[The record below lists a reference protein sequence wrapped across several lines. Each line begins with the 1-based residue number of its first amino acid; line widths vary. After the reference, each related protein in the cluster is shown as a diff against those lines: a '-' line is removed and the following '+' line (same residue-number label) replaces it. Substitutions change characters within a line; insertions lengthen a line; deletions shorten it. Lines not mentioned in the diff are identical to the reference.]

1 MANNIYTRFKALFSQ
16 PFIGSS
22 GIYGIGTDS
31 TRFFT
36 KTPLQFYNE
45 VPELRAIVSQQSEMF
60 VKPVFTILGA
70 DGKPAKDIE
79 TLLNNPNPFQ
89 TRSEFLSNLYLIYAL
104 YDNVWIYIDNKG
116 LGYINKQSQMF
127 CFSASDLDI
136 REKQINATPLKWSD
150 SISEIW
156 ATVPWT
162 SRKLKL
168 ELENLHFINRAGV
181 SISEILTG
189 TSRVSSLEKPLSNL
203 LISYE
208 TENKVLKQRGPNAI
222 VSPEISKD
230 GYGGMIMGTDK
241 AEIEEKFSNKYGGLD
256 GQNRFLVAMQAVK
269 ITPLSWNM
277 NDLGINDTRL
287 RNKIAVC
294 SVMGHDILL
303 LNETTGST
311 YANLSGAQAGI
322 YENTI
327 LPAVNTVATFFAS
340 LVNGSFEVDT
350 SGVESLRQDDKMLAE
365 TNNTNANI
373 VINLNKSVKAG
384 EMTKENAVFVLIG
397 FGIAEEDANK
407 VINEYK
413 APTNGTDNK
422 I

>member
-1 MANNIYTRFKALFSQ
+1 
-16 PFIGSS
+16 
-22 GIYGIGTDS
+22 
-31 TRFFT
+31 
-36 KTPLQFYNE
+36 
-45 VPELRAIVSQQSEMF
+45 
-60 VKPVFTILGA
+60 
-70 DGKPAKDIE
+70 
-79 TLLNNPNPFQ
+79 
-89 TRSEFLSNLYLIYAL
+89 
-104 YDNVWIYIDNKG
+104 
-116 LGYINKQSQMF
+116 
-127 CFSASDLDI
+127 
-136 REKQINATPLKWSD
+136 
-150 SISEIW
+150 
-156 ATVPWT
+156 
-162 SRKLKL
+162 
-168 ELENLHFINRAGV
+168 
-181 SISEILTG
+181 
-189 TSRVSSLEKPLSNL
+189 L

-340 LVNGSFEVDT
+340 LVSGSFEVDT

-365 TNNTNANI
+365 TNNINANI
-373 VINLNKSVKAG
+373 VINLNKSVKLG
-384 EMTKENAVFVLIG
+384 EMTKENAVFVLGG